1 MVEKY
6 TDNKYEDLLKYILDD
21 VKNDLTDDEILHIL
35 LDKKISA
42 NIHAK
47 NSKGTFGQRADD
59 NIAKI
64 AGSWPFI
71 GIFVVI
77 LFIWIALNVMVLKT
91 NAFDPYP
98 FILLNLALSCM
109 AAIQAPLIMMSQN
122 RQEEK
127 DRERG
132 GNDYRVN
139 LKAEIILENLHNT
152 LDEILDRQ
160 KSLEEKLKELEPGK

>member
-1 MVEKY
+1 MNEKY
-6 TDNKYEDLLKYILDD
+6 EELLKYILDD

-35 LDKKISA
+35 LDKKIST
-42 NIHAK
+42 NVHNRK
-47 NSKGTFGQRADD
+47 GNGTFGQRADD
-59 NIAKI
+59 QIAKI

-71 GIFVVI
+71 GIFLCI
-77 LFIWIALNVMVLKT
+77 LFIWIIVNIMVLKN

-160 KSLEEKLKELEPGK
+160 KNMEEKLKILEIGK

>member
-1 MVEKY
+1 MDEKY
-6 TDNKYEDLLKYILDD
+6 QELLKYILDD

-35 LDKKISA
+35 LDKKIS
-42 NIHAK
+42 K
-47 NSKGTFGQRADD
+47 NVNKKNGKDTFGQKADD
-59 NIAKI
+59 NIAKV

-77 LFIWIALNVMVLKT
+77 LFIWIVLNILVLK
-91 NAFDPYP
+91 NKAFDPYP

-139 LKAEIILENLHNT
+139 LKAEIILESLHNM
-152 LDEILDRQ
+152 LDDILERQ
-160 KSLEEKLKELEPGK
+160 KTIEEKLKFLEPKE

>member
-1 MVEKY
+1 MDEKY
-6 TDNKYEDLLKYILDD
+6 EELLKYILDD

-35 LDKKISA
+35 LDKKIST
-42 NIHAK
+42 NVHNRKAK
-47 NSKGTFGQRADD
+47 DTFGQRADD

-71 GIFVVI
+71 GIFVLI
-77 LFIWIALNVMVLKT
+77 LFIWIALNIMVLKN

-152 LDEILDRQ
+152 LDEILERQ
-160 KSLEEKLKELEPGK
+160 KNIEEKLKILELGK